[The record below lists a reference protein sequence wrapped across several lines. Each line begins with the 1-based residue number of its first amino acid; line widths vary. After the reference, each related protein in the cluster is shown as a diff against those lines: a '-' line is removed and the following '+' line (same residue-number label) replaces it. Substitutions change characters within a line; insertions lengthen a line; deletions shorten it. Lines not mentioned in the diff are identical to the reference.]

1 MEGLVVSAAAATNY
15 ISVGVIL
22 GTCETT
28 TAGQE
33 NDGNLAFAW
42 IIRTVSMIIA
52 VPGEGQWLL
61 SSSIPHT
68 QQSSVDVFINRCFL

>member
-42 IIRTVSMIIA
+42 IIRTASMIIA
-52 VPGEGQWLL
+52 VAGEGQ
-61 SSSIPHT
+61 
-68 QQSSVDVFINRCFL
+68 

>member
-1 MEGLVVSAAAATNY
+1 MVSAAAATNY

-42 IIRTVSMIIA
+42 IIRTASMIIA
-52 VPGEGQWLL
+52 VAGEGQ
-61 SSSIPHT
+61 
-68 QQSSVDVFINRCFL
+68 